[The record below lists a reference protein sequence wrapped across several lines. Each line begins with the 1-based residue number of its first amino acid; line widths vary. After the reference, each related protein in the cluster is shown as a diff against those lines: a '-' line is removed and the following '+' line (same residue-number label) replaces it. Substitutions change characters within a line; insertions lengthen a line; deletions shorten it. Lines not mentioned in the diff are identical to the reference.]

1 MRIFHDW
8 RDLPA
13 DARGATVA
21 LGNFDGVHRGHA
33 EVIKAAHAARPKVP
47 LAVLTFEPHPRE
59 HFRPDDP
66 PFRLT
71 LSAERAAALEAL
83 GVTLI
88 YELRFDHEFSLMSA
102 EGFVGDVLHQGLGA
116 RHLVCG
122 PDFAF
127 GRRRGGG
134 TDFLAQRAEAL
145 GMGLTLV
152 PLLADGA
159 GPISAT
165 RIRRVLQD
173 GYPERA
179 TADLGR
185 PWTIRGVVAH
195 GDARGRTIGFPTAN
209 IALGRHLEPARG
221 VYAVTVRLPDGQWL
235 RGVANIGRR
244 PTVNEGPESR
254 LEVNIFDFDADIY
267 DAELSVALHA
277 YIREERRFPGLDAL
291 KAQIAADAA
300 EARRLLAA
308 ALSCSRATRAT
319 SSVVVRQMCPRPS
332 VRDSASRSQRM
343 RCAWPAIQGCS
354 VRLNDAPPSSCR
366 NANASAMLSA
376 HTGGGTR
383 RSHMHSRSFHSGCG
397 GSATRPRSSRNG
409 RSSLAQSVV

>member
-1 MRIFHDW
+1 MQIFHDW
-8 RDLPA
+8 RNLAP

-71 LSAERAAALEAL
+71 LSAERAQALAAL
-83 GVTLI
+83 GVTLL
-88 YELRFDHEFSLMSA
+88 YELPFNDDFSHMPAERFVSQ
-102 EGFVGDVLHQGLGA
+102 VLHEGLGA

-127 GRRRGGG
+127 GYRRGGD
-134 TDFLAQRAEAL
+134 TDFLARHAEAL

-152 PLLADGA
+152 PLLADA
-159 GPISAT
+159 NGPISAT
-165 RIRRVLQD
+165 RIRRFLQD

-185 PWTIRGVVAH
+185 PWTIRGIVAH

-221 VYAVTVRLPDGQWL
+221 VYAVTVRLPNGIWHP
-235 RGVANIGRR
+235 GVANIGRR

-254 LEVNIFDFDADIY
+254 LEVNVFEFDDDIY

-277 YIREERRFPGLDAL
+277 YIREERRFSGLDAL
-291 KAQIAADAA
+291 KTQIAADA
-300 EARRLLAA
+300 EKARRLLAN
-308 ALSCSRATRAT
+308 
-319 SSVVVRQMCPRPS
+319 V
-332 VRDSASRSQRM
+332 
-343 RCAWPAIQGCS
+343 
-354 VRLNDAPPSSCR
+354 
-366 NANASAMLSA
+366 
-376 HTGGGTR
+376 
-383 RSHMHSRSFHSGCG
+383 
-397 GSATRPRSSRNG
+397 
-409 RSSLAQSVV
+409 

>member
-1 MRIFHDW
+1 MQIFHDW
-8 RDLPA
+8 RNLPA

-47 LAVLTFEPHPRE
+47 LGVLTFEPHPRE
-59 HFRPDDP
+59 HFRTDDP

-71 LSAERAAALEAL
+71 LPAERAEALAAL
-83 GVTLI
+83 GVTLL
-88 YELRFDHEFSLMSA
+88 YELPFNDDFSHMPA
-102 EGFVGDVLHQGLGA
+102 EHFVRQVLHEGLGA

-127 GRRRGGG
+127 GHRRGGDTG
-134 TDFLAQRAEAL
+134 FLARHAEAL

-152 PLLADGA
+152 PLLADA
-159 GPISAT
+159 NGPISAT

-185 PWTIRGVVAH
+185 PWTIRGIVAH

-221 VYAVTVRLPDGQWL
+221 VYAVTVRLPNGKWHQ
-235 RGVANIGRR
+235 GVANIGRR

-254 LEVNIFDFDADIY
+254 LEVNIFDFDDDIY
-267 DAELSVALHA
+267 GAELSVALHA
-277 YIREERRFPGLDAL
+277 YIREERRFSGLDAL
-291 KAQIAADAA
+291 KTQIAADADK
-300 EARRLLAA
+300 ARQLLA
-308 ALSCSRATRAT
+308 
-319 SSVVVRQMCPRPS
+319 
-332 VRDSASRSQRM
+332 
-343 RCAWPAIQGCS
+343 IE
-354 VRLNDAPPSSCR
+354 
-366 NANASAMLSA
+366 
-376 HTGGGTR
+376 
-383 RSHMHSRSFHSGCG
+383 
-397 GSATRPRSSRNG
+397 
-409 RSSLAQSVV
+409 

>member
-1 MRIFHDW
+1 VIRIFHDW

-33 EVIKAAHAARPKVP
+33 EVIKAAHAARPTEP

-71 LSAERAAALEAL
+71 LSAERAEALAAL

-88 YELRFDHEFSLMSA
+88 YELRFDHTFSLMPA
-102 EGFVGDVLHQGLGA
+102 ETFVIEVLHRGLGA

-134 TDFLAQRAEAL
+134 AGLLAAKAEAL

-152 PLLADGA
+152 TLLADSA

-179 TADLGR
+179 TVDLGR
-185 PWTIRGVVAH
+185 PWTIRGVVAR
-195 GDARGRTIGFPTAN
+195 GDARGRTLGFPTAN

-221 VYAVTVRLPDGQWL
+221 VYAVTARLPNGQWHD
-235 RGVANIGRR
+235 GVANIGRR

-254 LEVNIFDFDADIY
+254 LEVNIFNFDDDIY
-267 DAELSVALHA
+267 GAELSVALHA
-277 YIREERRFPGLDAL
+277 YIREEQRFPGLDAL
-291 KAQIAADAA
+291 KAQIAADAV
-300 EARRLLAA
+300 EARRLL
-308 ALSCSRATRAT
+308 T
-319 SSVVVRQMCPRPS
+319 S
-332 VRDSASRSQRM
+332 
-343 RCAWPAIQGCS
+343 G
-354 VRLNDAPPSSCR
+354 
-366 NANASAMLSA
+366 
-376 HTGGGTR
+376 H
-383 RSHMHSRSFHSGCG
+383 
-397 GSATRPRSSRNG
+397 
-409 RSSLAQSVV
+409 